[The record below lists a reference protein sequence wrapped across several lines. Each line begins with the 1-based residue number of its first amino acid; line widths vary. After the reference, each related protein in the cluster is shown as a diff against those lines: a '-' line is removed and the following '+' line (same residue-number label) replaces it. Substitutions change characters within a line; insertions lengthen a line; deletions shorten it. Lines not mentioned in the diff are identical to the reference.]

1 MTATTRMSFLGPITT
16 HVFNPVTRLVA
27 GLLPGF
33 GMVRQRGRTSGR
45 SYRTPLLVQRQEG
58 DYVFALWYGSDAQW
72 VKNVLAAG
80 GCELQT
86 RGSRIRLVE
95 PRLFVDNARLAL
107 PLPLRW
113 AGSAV
118 GLSEFLR
125 LRVAAAS
132 G

>member
-1 MTATTRMSFLGPITT
+1 MAVLNQVSSRKISRLAPWSMTSWGQHWRAC
-16 HVFNPVTRLVA
+16 
-27 GLLPGF
+27 
-33 GMVRQRGRTSGR
+33 RTSGR

-107 PLPLRW
+107 PRPLRW